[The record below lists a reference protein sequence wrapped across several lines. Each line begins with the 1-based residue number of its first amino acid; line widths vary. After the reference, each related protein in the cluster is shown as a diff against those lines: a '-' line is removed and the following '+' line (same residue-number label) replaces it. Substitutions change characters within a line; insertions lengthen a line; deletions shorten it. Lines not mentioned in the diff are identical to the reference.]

1 MVHSRT
7 MHEWHLASVM
17 CLDAGTKSQ
26 STKCVKYDFAY
37 DTVTGKRV
45 RIHVIDTP
53 GLSDTEGLA
62 LMLVCHDFD

>member
-1 MVHSRT
+1 
-7 MHEWHLASVM
+7 M

>member
-1 MVHSRT
+1 